1 MTSRRS
7 SPAKPKVLEGFLY
20 QCQFTLEG
28 KDPREGFDYNL
39 AANQKV
45 WVLADDLQQALDKVR
60 AVYPTFKPIQ
70 CHQAGSWSTSGGM
83 RERDRLIV

>member
-1 MTSRRS
+1 M
-7 SPAKPKVLEGFLY
+7 KPKILEGFLY
-20 QCQFTLEG
+20 QCQFTLTG
-28 KDPREGFDYNL
+28 KEESFAGGHR
-39 AANQKV
+39 V

-70 CHQAGSWSTSGGM
+70 CHQAGSWSTSGGI